1 MLDTDPLSDRVIESH
16 STIGRVHQIHESQR
30 PSKKRHRPDDVVP
43 EARSLRS
50 GSASNR
56 ILHNGGV
63 LDLPAP
69 DSTSGRRV
77 TRSSKRPLTAGF
89 DLSQPISKQRLRYDR
104 ASSMTHGQPFVP
116 ENGPSPSLDRQQSY
130 PKSPAQGYPG
140 SRQVV
145 EVVIDNPT
153 SIQLPNESTNTSKQ
167 PTSPPAVAQNA
178 TIMEGSPVPPASI
191 VQDCMS
197 SDHPADSVTSAV
209 VDLGDAQPLVTEE
222 AQRSTREDNPL
233 PESCTQPTRDARSQ
247 TEALAADTVRVHRL
261 HEKYPED
268 DSEDEFA
275 GRENCGGETNS
286 REDVFVPE
294 ELKEALKIS
303 HFIHEQAESFRQRF
317 DGIRILKSY
326 NSLKK
331 NVLQWKAA
339 ENYSETDQLIQL
351 SQKITEE
358 AKTIFQK
365 SVWDQQIGL
374 GYIYNRVL
382 PTLVRMLCISLV
394 YYLSEVGT
402 VKRLPY
408 EPLQALRSIVR
419 AILHISNQ
427 AKDAKT
433 PYARPRHAISM
444 VARIKEVKKVFDKRL
459 TALEL
464 AKSTAESIQRQQTQR
479 LRQEAVDR
487 ENKDELKLKEW
498 RRRWIVLHDQRLGA
512 AMEGRTFLS
521 HEQGRHLRQIP
532 LANPYVAR
540 PHWDGTQSFYL
551 VEGLQNFKGLYS
563 FILAFDLHC

>member
-16 STIGRVHQIHESQR
+16 STIGRVHQIRGSQE
-30 PSKKRHRPDDVVP
+30 PSKKRHR
-43 EARSLRS
+43 
-50 GSASNR
+50 
-56 ILHNGGV
+56 
-63 LDLPAP
+63 LD
-69 DSTSGRRV
+69 DSTSGRPV
-77 TRSSKRPLTAGF
+77 TRSLKRPLTAGF
-89 DLSQPISKQRLRYDR
+89 DLSQTISKQRPRHDR
-104 ASSMTHGQPFVP
+104 ASSMSQVQVFVP
-116 ENGPSPSLDRQQSY
+116 EDDPSPSPDRQQSY
-130 PKSPAQGYPG
+130 PSSPAQGHLG
-140 SRQVV
+140 SRQMV

-153 SIQLPNESTNTSKQ
+153 SIRLPSDSTNTSKQ
-167 PTSPPAVAQNA
+167 PTAPPAVAQIPNSA
-178 TIMEGSPVPPASI
+178 TNSPLPPLT
-191 VQDCMS
+191 VLQDRHRDRVS
-197 SDHPADSVTSAV
+197 SERPADSVTSAV
-209 VDLGDAQPLVTEE
+209 VDLGDAQPPVTEE
-222 AQRSTREDNPL
+222 AHRSTSEDNPL
-233 PESCTQPTRDARSQ
+233 FEPCTQPTGDARSQ
-247 TEALAADTVRVHRL
+247 TAALAADTVMVHRL
-261 HEKYPED
+261 HEKYRGD
-268 DSEDEFA
+268 DSSDDFA
-275 GRENCGGETNS
+275 GPENCDDETNS
-286 REDVFVPE
+286 CEDVFVPE
-294 ELKEALKIS
+294 ELNEALENS
-303 HFIHEQAESFRQRF
+303 HLIHEQAESFRQRF

-351 SQKITEE
+351 SRKITQE

-374 GYIYNRVL
+374 GYIYKRVL

-408 EPLQALRSIVR
+408 EPLQASRSIVS

-427 AKDAKT
+427 ARIAKT
-433 PYARPRHAISM
+433 PYSRPRHATSM

-464 AKSTAESIQRQQTQR
+464 AKSTAESFQKQQTQR

-487 ENKDELKLKEW
+487 ENEDDLKLKEW
-498 RRRWIVLHDQRLGA
+498 RQRWNVLHDQRLGA
-512 AMEGRTFLS
+512 AMEGRAFLS

-540 PHWDGTQSFYL
+540 PHWDETQSFYL

-563 FILAFDLHC
+563 FILAFNLHC